1 LLNCPDRSFYSRST
15 QDVARELIG
24 KKLVRLT
31 HDIYSKKLE
40 RLCGIITE
48 TEAYGFRDDRA
59 SHAYRGLTARNIS
72 MFGEVGKAYV
82 YFVYGNH
89 FCLNVSAHS
98 DKVKAGAV
106 LIRALNPC
114 EGIHTMERLRNFV
127 TLPGLTSGPGK
138 ICQAMDI
145 DKSQNAL
152 DMTDLRSEIHIEF
165 AIEDVIKDVVETER
179 IGIRYATNKKW
190 RFVCNRI
197 SL

>member
-1 LLNCPDRSFYSRST
+1 M
-15 QDVARELIG
+15 AR
-24 KKLVRLT
+24 KLVRLT

-114 EGIHTMERLRNFV
+114 EGIHTMERLRSFV
-127 TLPGLTSGPGK
+127 TLPGLT
-138 ICQAMDI
+138 
-145 DKSQNAL
+145 
-152 DMTDLRSEIHIEF
+152 RSR
-165 AIEDVIKDVVETER
+165 KNLSSYGYR
-179 IGIRYATNKKW
+179 
-190 RFVCNRI
+190 
-197 SL
+197 